1 MSTPIFVTV
10 VLLIVIGM
18 TIFFYLCPSID
29 DKQNIPGVGVD
40 TVSTK
45 KIHQDRGYAP
55 TFQGKI
61 QKFVDDKRVIDNQI
75 TKISDQ
81 SKRLRIVEVELKN
94 KLIKQKTE
102 AELKRS
108 LDSQFRLDNE
118 LSIEEVSQL
127 DNSERD
133 RKLQIDETAKVLEQ
147 ITSTVKIIDSK
158 LIEVKLAKNK
168 EYEDKSQIISDEIDE
183 KKEQAYLKI
192 QKAKMLVEQAKKD
205 KEDRAAA
212 FRARMAKYKE
222 VKVVIEPTV
231 EEKYARAIEI
241 ALKNKAVRLK
251 AEAEM
256 KQLLDAQR
264 KLQEDLSENER
275 IALDDA
281 DEGRQAVID
290 ENDRL
295 MEEANLEVKNAEA
308 LRVVAQAKID
318 DEYNAS
324 VSEAAELRKDE
335 EKRRADI
342 DAKAEEKLE
351 EFQLELDQA
360 EKDQVEWDQ
369 ALADQVEESA
379 ELESSVLDV
388 DEEAQAKYDADLARD
403 ELGDGAYNEDG
414 EWVSNADVILAEAEW
429 LIGQAND
436 LALANFNM
444 ETGEASEGVSVA
456 AAAENER
463 FALEAL
469 SRQQAADLNMG
480 RAELRAF
487 NMLGYAQK
495 KREIEYDID
504 KKTSFTTPKLP
515 ILPYINPVNGLD
527 TESAEIAEIRGP
539 AAAGRWTI
547 SQNVERL
554 APSVEEKLQND
565 IHALFPGKSRVRGWL
580 WFTEA
585 DVTAGTA
592 KEYESKDEAI
602 FANRD
607 PSNDPKL
614 VEHDGLWWT
623 EEWADTR
630 HKGFRS
636 ENEAI
641 VGTRDSSNDRNI
653 VGRRNAMSITA
664 GVPVALGV
672 QTWWTEEGDNAGYEL
687 SADAGRPSGGYA
699 QAGQELAPPEMIE
712 IRGFDRWGKLV
723 TTQHEQPRNRGTW
736 SSERV
741 FAWGYRG
748 YATKQAAIM
757 AIRDPLKDPKL
768 VNRDGLWWT
777 GGYVSKQAAIM
788 ALRDPSR
795 DPSLRRVWKIYARDY
810 TNAVSDH
817 NREKF
822 KALMVKLKALQAQR
836 KFQGDGLDNG
846 PEENPTGTIQDKDG
860 NVKKFDHAT
869 RTWGIYEPP
878 LWPVSLGFDDF
889 GFIRSDRSSQP
900 LIDKCKSTCDKF
912 TNCGGFE
919 LDNPAGLVVARSD
932 MKFCRLV
939 NKDVLDLT
947 PRSLSDDGDVLEQSG
962 DKRGLGWP
970 LSDMHYKVQLTEL
983 EERRIQDR
991 RSRRARI
998 IELLPEYAKIPDPDL
1013 NTGEDKAVSRLF
1025 LRREKQFT
1033 KLLSDQELLKHCR
1046 SAGEVDYV
1054 DDLDAEPFL
1063 VGGGVRMT
1071 TGPNKG
1077 ELTKGIKMYPK
1088 KAVPKRGSDVAMA
1101 GIAPLTP
1108 KDCNDF
1114 FENPSTRGPAGK
1126 YQVREVDLE
1135 RALEAAG
1142 GKKPTKGNFTDRLMS
1157 EIAQQTGHLVTVNT
1171 SEVSGVSETLAIACG
1186 KSKAHRGLTEE
1197 TKNYGTVASIWGRY
1211 TDWTKTRLKESPCL
1225 PPGNKDFTAGNTDM
1239 LNELNPTLTGK
1250 VWYEVLKVGDYV
1262 NVSKPF
1268 SRTADDTSIKY
1279 NRIRNRSVPASASK
1293 LMVDID
1299 VNTGLHTTDS
1309 NMSRVTGGKEK
1320 CMTACNK
1327 FPVCKSF
1334 VIGNNSVTALTC
1346 HLKSEQAGGMTVP
1359 STTHNMWFKERGG
1372 FQRVSTR
1379 EEIEKAES
1387 LSVENAKIATA
1398 NITAKTKARAEI
1410 LARSWAK
1417 IAGVREEGAA
1427 AMREYELRT
1436 YGRLLSK
1443 KQRDEYSAKATE
1455 AFRICS
1461 KLHRTT
1467 NKECT
1472 ELSRA
1477 VKIAAARGESSATLQ
1492 QIEKEVK
1499 AQADA
1504 KGETIEE
1511 QKRDLSVRY
1520 TAIQMCSPKKMVSCK
1535 HSPGVKT
1542 LTCDEFISCYERNNQ
1557 TPCEDGFFQDHEFT
1571 ADGKRKW
1578 TSCRNEIM
1586 AVKKA
1591 ALDKK
1596 MKAAEVERLAKLE
1609 YENPSTNVSK
1619 NGRCGRIFG
1628 ATICPGRGCCSGSGW
1643 CGGSVGQSSAYC
1655 STASRTITGRRTY
1668 KGVFNG
1674 KYDGTS

>member
-45 KIHQDRGYAP
+45 KIYQDRGYAP

-168 EYEDKSQIISDEIDE
+168 EYEDKSHIISDEIDD

-275 IALDDA
+275 IALDEA

-860 NVKKFDHAT
+860 TVKKFDHAT

-878 LWPVSLGFDDF
+878 PWPVSLGFDDF

-919 LDNPAGLVVARSD
+919 LDTD
-932 MKFCRLV
+932 MNFCRLV
-939 NKDVLDLT
+939 NKDVLDVK
-947 PRSLSDDGDVLEQSG
+947 PRVVEENPQKRPCTDFGNEYEDDGTDCWLG
-962 DKRGLGWP
+962 DKMVVSRSKRDAFTPAVNKTSVQNGLY
-970 LSDMHYKVQLTEL
+970 HTYYKVPLTEL
-983 EERRIQDR
+983 QKQVIID
-991 RSRRARI
+991 RRARRQRI
-998 IELLPEYAKIPDPDL
+998 IRMLPEYAQIPDPDL
-1013 NTGEDKAVSRLF
+1013 IAGDDPVEAEAVYQLLVAEAIEKGEAPPPRPVSDYL
-1025 LRREKQFT
+1025 LRREVQFT
-1033 KLLSDQELLKHCR
+1033 KLLSDPELVKQCRRVIVGFGAIHKPYEMTDNEYEKRTMDALTAISPLKPGDCT
-1046 SAGEVDYV
+1046 S
-1054 DDLDAEPFL
+1054 FL
-1063 VGGGVRMT
+1063 Q
-1071 TGPNKG
+1071 N
-1077 ELTKGIKMYPK
+1077 PK
-1088 KAVPKRGSDVAMA
+1088 
-1101 GIAPLTP
+1101 
-1108 KDCNDF
+1108 
-1114 FENPSTRGPAGK
+1114 TRG
-1126 YQVREVDLE
+1126 L
-1135 RALEAAG
+1135 
-1142 GKKPTKGNFTDRLMS
+1142 
-1157 EIAQQTGHLVTVNT
+1157 
-1171 SEVSGVSETLAIACG
+1171 
-1186 KSKAHRGLTEE
+1186 
-1197 TKNYGTVASIWGRY
+1197 
-1211 TDWTKTRLKESPCL
+1211 L
-1225 PPGNKDFTAGNTDM
+1225 PFA
-1239 LNELNPTLTGK
+1239 
-1250 VWYEVLKVGDYV
+1250 
-1262 NVSKPF
+1262 
-1268 SRTADDTSIKY
+1268 RTADYSSIKY
-1279 NRIRNRSVPASASK
+1279 TGVQNISVPASASK
-1293 LMVDID
+1293 WMIDID

-1309 NMSRVTGGKEK
+1309 NMSRVNGVAGKRTK
-1320 CMTACNK
+1320 DLCMKACNK
-1327 FPVCKSF
+1327 FSACKSF
-1334 VIGNNSVTALTC
+1334 VIGLSDVPGEGRVC

-1372 FQRVSTR
+1372 FQRVSTP
-1379 EEIEKAES
+1379 EE
-1387 LSVENAKIATA
+1387 
-1398 NITAKTKARAEI
+1398 R
-1410 LARSWAK
+1410 
-1417 IAGVREEGAA
+1417 
-1427 AMREYELRT
+1427 
-1436 YGRLLSK
+1436 
-1443 KQRDEYSAKATE
+1443 
-1455 AFRICS
+1455 
-1461 KLHRTT
+1461 
-1467 NKECT
+1467 
-1472 ELSRA
+1472 
-1477 VKIAAARGESSATLQ
+1477 KIAAAISAEDSR
-1492 QIEKEVK
+1492 ISDEDSRIR
-1499 AQADA
+1499 QAAGAAAAERAA
-1504 KGETIEE
+1504 KGYSSITFAPSQRYTGAGAPAKEAIHATVQGNPQILRQMLAELKRQNPQLHGLIHARTFASPRVSFTPQE
-1511 QKRDLSVRY
+1511 FLVRLNKPMAEGALEGLTAALEVVKKRQKRP
-1520 TAIQMCSPKKMVSCK
+1520 PKK
-1535 HSPGVKT
+1535 P
-1542 LTCDEFISCYERNNQ
+1542 
-1557 TPCEDGFFQDHEFT
+1557 P
-1571 ADGKRKW
+1571 
-1578 TSCRNEIM
+1578 
-1586 AVKKA
+1586 KK
-1591 ALDKK
+1591 
-1596 MKAAEVERLAKLE
+1596 
-1609 YENPSTNVSK
+1609 P
-1619 NGRCGRIFG
+1619 
-1628 ATICPGRGCCSGSGW
+1628 RG
-1643 CGGSVGQSSAYC
+1643 
-1655 STASRTITGRRTY
+1655 
-1668 KGVFNG
+1668 
-1674 KYDGTS
+1674 